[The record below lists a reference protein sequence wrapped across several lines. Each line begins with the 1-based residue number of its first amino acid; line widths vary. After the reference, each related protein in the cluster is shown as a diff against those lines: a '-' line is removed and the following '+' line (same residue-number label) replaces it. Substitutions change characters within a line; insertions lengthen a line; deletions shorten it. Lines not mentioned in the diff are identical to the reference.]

1 MESTEMSGK
10 TMDKQYD
17 TIERALDYIET
28 RVEDQPG
35 LAEIAQA
42 VGMSPFQCQRLFSR
56 MVGVSPK
63 KFLQFLTLQRAK
75 DALAQ
80 ASSVLGA
87 SFDAG
92 LSGPGRL
99 HDLFVSVEAAT
110 PGEFKA
116 RGEGM
121 VIRHGV
127 ADSPFGPCLILSS
140 ERGITGLAFVEPG
153 AEGTTL
159 DALSEP
165 YRAARFVEDPAAIEA
180 LAARIFGPI
189 TGQGAGGSTG
199 EAGPL
204 RLFLSGTPFQLK
216 VWEALLRIPPGALVA
231 YDDVA
236 RQISRPGAARAVGGA
251 VGANLIAYLIPCHR
265 VIQRSGAFGDYRWG
279 APCKRLIIGVEGALH
294 PEPLASAR

>member
-1 MESTEMSGK
+1 MSRK
-10 TMDKQYD
+10 TMDTQYD
-17 TIERALDYIET
+17 AIERALDFIET
-28 RVEDQPG
+28 KVEDQPG
-35 LAEIAQA
+35 LAEIAEA

-80 ASSVLGA
+80 ATSVLEA

-121 VIRHGV
+121 AIRHGV
-127 ADSPFGPCLILSS
+127 ADGPFGPCLILSS

-153 AEGTTL
+153 EEGAIL
-159 DALSEP
+159 DELSEP
-165 YRAARFVEDPAAIEA
+165 YRAARFIEDPAHAEA

-189 TGQGAGGSTG
+189 TGQAAG

-216 VWEALLRIPPGALVA
+216 VWEALLRIPSGALVA

-251 VGANLIAYLIPCHR
+251 VGANLISYLIPCHR
-265 VIQRSGAFGDYRWG
+265 VIQSSGAFGNYRWG
-279 APCKRLIIGVEGALH
+279 AARKRLIIGVEGALH
-294 PEPLASAR
+294 PERLASERLAPAR

>member
-1 MESTEMSGK
+1 METSQMSK
-10 TMDKQYD
+10 KSMDQQQYD
-17 TIERALDYIET
+17 TVGRALAFIET

-35 LAEIAQA
+35 LTEVAQA

-56 MVGVSPK
+56 LVGVSPK
-63 KFLQFLTLQRAK
+63 KFLQYLTLQRAK
-75 DALAQ
+75 TALESA
-80 ASSVLGA
+80 SVLDA
-87 SFDAG
+87 SYDAG

-121 VIRHGV
+121 TIRHGV

-140 ERGITGLAFVEPG
+140 ERGITGLAFVEPTDE
-153 AEGTTL
+153 AEAL
-159 DALSEP
+159 DELSAP
-165 YRAARFVEDPAAIEA
+165 YQAARFVEDAGQAEA
-180 LAARIFGPI
+180 LATRIFAPI
-189 TGQGAGGSTG
+189 TGARVG

-216 VWEALLRIPPGALVA
+216 VWEALLRVPPGALVA
-231 YDDVA
+231 YDDIA
-236 RQISRPGAARAVGGA
+236 KRIRKPTAARAVGGA

-265 VIQRSGAFGDYRWG
+265 VIQRSGAFGGYRWG
-279 APCKRLIIGVEGALH
+279 SARKRLIIGVEGAL
-294 PEPLASAR
+294 AA

>member
-1 MESTEMSGK
+1 
-10 TMDKQYD
+10 MDTQYD
-17 TIERALDYIET
+17 AIGRALDFIET
-28 RVEDQPG
+28 KVEDQPG
-35 LAEIAQA
+35 LAEIAEA

-56 MVGVSPK
+56 LVGVSPK

-75 DALAQ
+75 EALAQ
-80 ASSVLGA
+80 ATSVLEA

-121 VIRHGV
+121 VIRHGI

-140 ERGITGLAFVEPG
+140 ERGIVGLAFVEPG
-153 AEGTTL
+153 EEGEIL
-159 DALSEP
+159 DEQSAP
-165 YRAARFVEDPAAIEA
+165 YRAARFVEDPAQAEA
-180 LAARIFGPI
+180 LVARIFGPI
-189 TGQGAGGSTG
+189 MGRQAGDLTG

-231 YDDVA
+231 YDDIA
-236 RQISRPGAARAVGGA
+236 RGIGRPGAARAVGGA
-251 VGANLIAYLIPCHR
+251 VGANFISYLIPCHR
-265 VIQRSGAFGDYRWG
+265 VIQSSGAFGNYRWG
-279 APCKRLIIGVEGALH
+279 AARKRLMIGVEGALH
-294 PEPLASAR
+294 PERLAPAR

>member
-1 MESTEMSGK
+1 METSQMSRK
-10 TMDKQYD
+10 TMDTQHD
-17 TIERALDYIET
+17 PIARALDYIET

-35 LAEIAQA
+35 LAEVAAA

-75 DALAQ
+75 EALAQ
-80 ASSVLGA
+80 ATSVLEA

-116 RGEGM
+116 RGAGM
-121 VIRHGV
+121 VIRHGI

-140 ERGITGLAFVEPG
+140 ERGIVGLAFVEPG
-153 AEGTTL
+153 EEGEIL
-159 DALSEP
+159 DEQSAP
-165 YRAARFVEDPAAIEA
+165 YRAARFVEDPAQAEA
-180 LAARIFGPI
+180 LAARIFGPL
-189 TGQGAGGSTG
+189 TGRKAG

-236 RQISRPGAARAVGGA
+236 RGIGRPGAARAVGGA
-251 VGANLIAYLIPCHR
+251 VGANFISYLIPCHR
-265 VIQRSGAFGDYRWG
+265 VIQSSGAFGNYRWG
-279 APCKRLIIGVEGALH
+279 AARKRLMIGVEGALQ
-294 PEPLASAR
+294 PDRLALAR